1 MKKILFVV
9 PSLTVGGM
17 ERMQVTLANALHSA
31 GYDIT
36 IITLSPDHTLASELN
51 EGIKLIYRPYREF
64 PVRSRIKYI
73 WTFYDDGVWETRSSP
88 RKLHRYYIGKD
99 HYDVEIAFFRGLPI
113 KIISGGAGKKA
124 QRFQQEIGVHRKNFT
139 PISPKS
145 LCTEKSNTKH
155 IAWVHNDFRK
165 AVGYKNNFKS
175 LEDVHSAYAK
185 FDKVIC
191 VSQEAQAGF
200 REVIGDTNN
209 LTTIYNLLP
218 VEEIKQKAEQQPEVL
233 VYRAK
238 LHLVLVGR
246 LLDSAKGQKRLIDV
260 VAKLHEEGLDISLA
274 LVGGGSDEQMLQNEI
289 ADKNSSAYITMTGS
303 QMNPYPYIK
312 QADMLI
318 CASYFEGYNLTVA
331 EALILETPVLSTNC
345 TGPNEI
351 LDHGKYG
358 MIVENSEEGL
368 YKGIRTVA
376 EHPQLLEELQEKAIA
391 RKDFFD
397 EARILKEITDLF
409 GGTSKK

>member
-1 MKKILFVV
+1 MQKILFIL
-9 PSLTVGGM
+9 PSLAVGGL
-17 ERMQVTLANALHSA
+17 ERVQVTLANKLAGA
-31 GYDIT
+31 GYDVTVMILAP
-36 IITLSPDHTLASELN
+36 IDELKAEIDQKVHLVYKPYKDHL
-51 EGIKLIYRPYREF
+51 GKKLPYIRH
-64 PVRSRIKYI
+64 R
-73 WTFYDDGVWETRSSP
+73 FYDDGMWETRASA
-88 RKLHRYYIGKD
+88 RELYEYYVSKD
-99 HYDVEIAFFRGLPI
+99 HYDIEIAFFRGLPI
-113 KIISGGAGKKA
+113 KIVSGGAGNKA
-124 QRFQQEIGVHRKNFT
+124 QRFQTEIGVHRKKFT
-139 PISPKS
+139 PISAKS
-145 LCTEKSNTKH
+145 LCTEKADTKYL
-155 IAWVHNDFRK
+155 AWVHTDFRK

-218 VEEIKQKAEQQPEVL
+218 VEEIKQKAEQRPEIP

-260 VAKLHEEGLDISLA
+260 VAKLHEEGFDISLA
-274 LVGGGSDEQMLQNEI
+274 LVGGGDDEQMLKDEI
-289 ADKNSSAYITMTGS
+289 DTKNASKYITMTGS

-331 EALILETPVLSTNC
+331 EALILEKPVLSTDC

-351 LDHGKYG
+351 LEHGKYG
-358 MIVENSEEGL
+358 VIVENSEDGL
-368 YKGIRTVA
+368 YEGIRSVA
-376 EHPQLLEELQEKAIA
+376 EHPEMLKELQEKAIA

-397 EARILKEITDLF
+397 ESRILKEITDLF
-409 GGTSKK
+409 ERK